1 MGDNFKNFLSRRLL
15 EGSLKIMEGETG
27 GAFYAKYEFDAQTGI
42 GCIILLLEYPDGV
55 VVGIPLCKNVCR
67 EVSIEKNVIG
77 YWAKL
82 ISLELPNSYHKLEKL
97 EEPKIHPAGKGGGS
111 KADYESF
118 IKYERPDFKIP
129 IKNIWSRICYLWNKL
144 PITTCYQGVTLEEV
158 YSMLLEIGE
167 SKAEENEVYKDD
179 TGVYLTKSE
188 IEEVGNYMGIDFVDI
203 RRMFE
208 NRNLWIKD
216 KGSSGYQFSKKIDG
230 KKQNFYKLR
239 KISGN
244 EEVHIN
250 EEHSIAYQ
258 EDAK

>member
-1 MGDNFKNFLSRRLL
+1 
-15 EGSLKIMEGETG
+15 
-27 GAFYAKYEFDAQTGI
+27 
-42 GCIILLLEYPDGV
+42 
-55 VVGIPLCKNVCR
+55 
-67 EVSIEKNVIG
+67 
-77 YWAKL
+77 
-82 ISLELPNSYHKLEKL
+82 
-97 EEPKIHPAGKGGGS
+97 
-111 KADYESF
+111 
-118 IKYERPDFKIP
+118 
-129 IKNIWSRICYLWNKL
+129 
-144 PITTCYQGVTLEEV
+144 
-158 YSMLLEIGE
+158 MLLEIGE
-167 SKAEENEVYKDD
+167 SKAEENEIYKDEA
-179 TGVYLTKSE
+179 GVYLTKSE
-188 IEEVGNYMGIDFVDI
+188 IEEVGNYIGIDFVDI